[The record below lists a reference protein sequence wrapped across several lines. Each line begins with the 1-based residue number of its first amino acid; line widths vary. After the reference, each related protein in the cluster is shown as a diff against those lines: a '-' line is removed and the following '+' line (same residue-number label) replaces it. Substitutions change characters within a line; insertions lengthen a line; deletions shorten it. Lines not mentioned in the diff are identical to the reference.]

1 MNLDHPNDKEN
12 CKNKHQL
19 HESVKSALER
29 ELFKKKIVEQKNKF
43 LRIFSEFENY
53 KKRIQKEKFELFKL
67 ANQEVIVE
75 LIPVLDDFERCL
87 LEIKKYNNVNMIR
100 GIKLI
105 HEKFFS
111 VLKKKG
117 IKQLKTKKGDH
128 FSTDTHEAV
137 SQITATSQELKG
149 KIIAI
154 VEMGYLLHDKVIR
167 HAKVIVGK

>member
-1 MNLDHPNDKEN
+1 MNLDHLKDKKKTFYQVN
-12 CKNKHQL
+12 
-19 HESVKSALER
+19 ESIKSLLER
-29 ELFKKKIVEQKNKF
+29 ELFKRKIVEQKNKF
-43 LRIFSEFENY
+43 LLIFAEFENY
-53 KKRIQKEKFELFKL
+53 KNRIQKEKFELFKL

-87 LEIKKYNNVNMIR
+87 LEIKKYNNVNMTR

-105 HEKFFS
+105 YEKFFR

-117 IKQLKTKKGDH
+117 IKQIKTKKGDP
-128 FSTDTHEAV
+128 FTTEVHEAL
-137 SQITATSQELKG
+137 SQITASSQNLKG

-154 VEMGYLLHDKVIR
+154 IDMGYLLHEKVIR

>member
-1 MNLDHPNDKEN
+1 MNLDHLNSHKKTFYQVN
-12 CKNKHQL
+12 
-19 HESVKSALER
+19 ESIKSVLER
-29 ELFKKKIVEQKNKF
+29 ELFKRKIVEQKNKF
-43 LRIFSEFENY
+43 LLTIAEFEIY
-53 KKRIQKEKFELFKL
+53 KTRIQKEKFELFKL

-87 LEIKKYNNVNMIR
+87 LEIKKYNNVNIIR

-105 HEKFFS
+105 YEKFFS

-117 IKQLKTKKGDH
+117 IKQIKTKKGDH
-128 FSTDTHEAV
+128 FTTETHEAL
-137 SQITATSQELKG
+137 SQITAPSQNLKG

>member
-1 MNLDHPNDKEN
+1 MKLDH
-12 CKNKHQL
+12 Q
-19 HESVKSALER
+19 SVKSVLER
-29 ELFKKKIVEQKNKF
+29 ELFKKKIVEQRNKNLRDF
-43 LRIFSEFENY
+43 LDFENY
-53 KKRIQKEKFELFKL
+53 KKRIQKEKFELVKL

-87 LEIKKYNNVNMIR
+87 LEIKKDNNVNIII

-105 HEKFFS
+105 YEKFFS

-128 FSTDTHEAV
+128 FNTDIHEAL
-137 SQITATSQELKG
+137 SQITATSNDLKE
-149 KIIAI
+149 KIIDI
-154 VEMGYLLHDKVIR
+154 VEVGYLLYDKVIR